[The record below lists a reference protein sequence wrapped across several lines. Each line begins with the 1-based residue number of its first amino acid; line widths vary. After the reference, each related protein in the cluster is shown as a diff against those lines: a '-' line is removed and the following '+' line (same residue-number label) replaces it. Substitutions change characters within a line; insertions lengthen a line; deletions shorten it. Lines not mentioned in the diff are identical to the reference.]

1 MYVIVGLGN
10 PGKKYEQTRHNI
22 GFITVDQLAEKHGIK
37 INRIKHK
44 ALVGE
49 GLIAGEKV
57 IAKELEHIPNE
68 KVRGIVIER
77 LKEIADGQRD
87 FRF

>member
-1 MYVIVGLGN
+1 MTISENGVMTTDSDDIDILILTPLKEYLMDYASEDT
-10 PGKKYEQTRHNI
+10 K
-22 GFITVDQLAEKHGIK
+22 
-37 INRIKHK
+37 
-44 ALVGE
+44 
-49 GLIAGEKV
+49 IAGEKV

>member
-1 MYVIVGLGN
+1 M
-10 PGKKYEQTRHNI
+10 
-22 GFITVDQLAEKHGIK
+22 QLVKSGQIANCCQPNALMTLKEYLMDYAAEDTK
-37 INRIKHK
+37 
-44 ALVGE
+44 
-49 GLIAGEKV
+49 IAGEKV